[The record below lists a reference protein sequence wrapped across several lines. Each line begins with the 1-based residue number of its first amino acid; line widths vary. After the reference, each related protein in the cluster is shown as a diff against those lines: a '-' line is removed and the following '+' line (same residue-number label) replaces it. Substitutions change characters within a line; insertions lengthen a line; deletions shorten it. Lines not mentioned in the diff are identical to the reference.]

1 MTGLLLWVQW
11 RQWLHTWVS
20 RRRVP
25 VIIVV
30 SLAALGFMTM
40 LTLFGYTIGRNASLD
55 ALHPVAGLALPAVV
69 ILVILADLPQVYGQ
83 LYVARDVEL
92 LFTLP
97 IPTRSIFLVKYLQT
111 LVIGNLLTIPI
122 ILIPLIGLGIGAGAH
137 PVYYP
142 AVVVVVFTVVAGA
155 VAISYLMTLTLVRV
169 LPRKRLNELIVVF
182 QALTGLVAAL
192 AGQLF
197 RFSDQLDQATDV
209 LPVAPVWLPT
219 TWGAIALERLARADP
234 IGILPAL
241 GVIAI
246 SGGLLLLS
254 MTMVERG
261 FRLGWV
267 RLSEGTRRK
276 RPARA
281 RAASH
286 APPRGPIAAI
296 AAKEITMLR
305 RNIREWMALLPILV
319 FFGIGLFQ
327 LMAGD
332 GRAVA
337 RENPSAAWLIA
348 QGGLLAVVIVVGTTF
363 AAATFARD
371 GLAAWVLRTAPLS
384 GWQIALGKFVVY
396 WGVTAGFVAVAD
408 LIAAVI
414 LGWSLLQ
421 TVGGAVVAAIL
432 LTGAVA
438 LEVWIGTFGARY
450 DPQNPH
456 NQLRTGVGFLVMGVA
471 IVYFL
476 VALFP
481 ALLTMLPTSLEPVLA
496 GAAPEAS
503 GFEGVAARVLLAVVR
518 LKIVHPVLTI
528 GLGLL
533 WLVAIG
539 LGIAAFALWR
549 TARRLD
555 AGIQIEI
562 VERG

>member
-1 MTGLLLWVQW
+1 MTGLLLWAQW
-11 RQWLHTWVS
+11 RQWLHTWLA

-25 VIIVV
+25 AIVVV
-30 SLAALGFMTM
+30 SLAALSFATV
-40 LTLFGYTIGRNASLD
+40 LTIFGYAIGRSASLD
-55 ALHPVAGLALPAVV
+55 AIRPLAGLALPAVV

-97 IPTRSIFLVKYLQT
+97 IPTRSVFLVKYLQT
-111 LVIGNLLTIPI
+111 LVVGNLLTIPFV
-122 ILIPLIGLGIGAGAH
+122 LIPLIGLGVGAGAH

-142 AVVVVVFTVVAGA
+142 AVVVVVVTVVAGA
-155 VAISYLMTLTLVRV
+155 VAISYLVTLTLVRF

-192 AGQLF
+192 FGQVF
-197 RFSDQLDQATDV
+197 RYSDQLDRATDV

-267 RLSEGTRRK
+267 RLSEGGRRK
-276 RPARA
+276 RPARE

-286 APPRGPIAAI
+286 APLRGPIAAI

-305 RNIREWMALLPILV
+305 RNIREWMALLPMLV
-319 FFGIGLFQ
+319 FFGIGLFR
-327 LMAGD
+327 LVTGD
-332 GRAVA
+332 GGTIA
-337 RENPSAAWLIA
+337 RDNPTASWLIA
-348 QGGLLAVVIVVGTTF
+348 QGGLLAVMVVVVPAF
-363 AAATFARD
+363 AAPTFARD
-371 GLAAWVLRTAPLS
+371 GLATWVIRTAPLS

-396 WGVTAGFVAVAD
+396 WGLMAGFVVVAD

-414 LGWSLLQ
+414 LGWPLLRIAQ
-421 TVGGAVVAAIL
+421 GVVVAAIL

-438 LEVWIGTFGARY
+438 LAVWIGTFGARY

-456 NQLRTGVGFLVMGVA
+456 NQLRTGAGLLVMGVA
-471 IVYFL
+471 AVYFL
-476 VALFP
+476 VTLFP
-481 ALLTMLPTSLEPVLA
+481 ALPAMVPTSLAPVLA
-496 GAAPEAS
+496 GIAPAAS
-503 GFEGVAARVLLAVVR
+503 GWAGVAVRAVLAAVR
-518 LKIVHPVLTI
+518 LKIAHPVLAI
-528 GLGLL
+528 WLGTL

-539 LGIAAFALWR
+539 LGVAAFALWL
-549 TARRLD
+549 TARRVD